1 MLLVSDLYKSR
12 VLLSHLFI
20 TVASVILTAPTPPF
34 FFYAMQVMLRVS
46 DLDKSIEYYTAVMG
60 MTLLRKR
67 DVPEYKY
74 TLAFLGY
81 GEQVWAMCMAGAGAA
96 CGQTCLLLAPV

>member
-1 MLLVSDLYKSR
+1 
-12 VLLSHLFI
+12 
-20 TVASVILTAPTPPF
+20 
-34 FFYAMQVMLRVS
+34 MLRVS
-46 DLDKSIEYYTAVMG
+46 DLDKSIEYYTKVMG

-81 GEQVWAMCMAGAGAA
+81 GEHRHRMWWYVVNALRKRCSF
-96 CGQTCLLLAPV
+96 CGFGSCLRQPQPFHVVQE